1 MQRNEEGSSRSC
13 CHANILELQ
22 QLWSNIGSIYIN
34 ISTTNGSYN
43 KQWYTYMRWV
53 RDVLLV
59 LLYVRQDASS
69 FLGPMLLT
77 MVNSNSNPFYS
88 HVWTLIPV
96 CICYFIHYKMWDEI
110 TYAGIKICPCNWK
123 GTLVGYNGYNRHF
136 YASQYWHW
144 QQSYRMALQ

>member
-22 QLWSNIGSIYIN
+22 QLWSNIGSIYLN

-43 KQWYTYMRWV
+43 KQWYTYIQWV

-88 HVWTLIPV
+88 HVWTLVPE

-110 TYAGIKICPCNWK
+110 TPPPYPSPPPPPASPAPQPPPPPPPPPNF
-123 GTLVGYNGYNRHF
+123 NGATEF
-136 YASQYWHW
+136 
-144 QQSYRMALQ
+144 